1 MKRITLFIV
10 FLVGT
15 WLVFTARLFY
25 IQVIDDR
32 WKLSAENNVIRTLK
46 IYAPRGEILDRN
58 GKVIVANQVAYDLM
72 VIPMQVQAMDTAEF
86 CRLFAISKDFFVKQL
101 EAARSYSR
109 FKPSEFIRYIQAKD
123 YAYLQEKL
131 FLFPGF
137 FFQKRTLRT
146 YPYPAAAN
154 VLGYIG
160 EVNEEIIE
168 RNPEYS
174 RGDFIGVAGIEKS
187 YEKYLKGKHG
197 VRRILVDVRG
207 REKGPYKGG
216 IFDSLAIPG
225 SDLVATI
232 DIELQMYGEALM
244 KNKRGSIVAIE
255 PSTGEILMLVTSPSY
270 DPNLLV
276 GRDRNINYRKL
287 YNDSINKPL
296 YDRALL
302 AEYPPGSPFKILQA
316 LVALQEGVIQP
327 STTFTCGGG
336 FRAGSL
342 FVRCKCGTNYP
353 LPLLAG
359 IYKSCNNYFCNT
371 YKRII
376 DKYPNAPTGVEV
388 WSRHMK
394 SFGLGMYFDNDLPTG
409 RKGLV
414 PDSAYFNRSFRT
426 NKWKTL
432 NTISLGI
439 GQGEMLVTPVQ
450 LANAAAAIANRG
462 YYYTPHLIKKIDGKP
477 ITNPHY
483 TKPKKTTVDSIHFPP
498 VIEGMFQVFEQGTAR
513 ASRIPGI
520 ELCGKT
526 GTAQNPH
533 GQDHSIFMAFGP
545 KDDPKI
551 AIAIF
556 VENGYW
562 GSRWAAPIASLII
575 EKYLTGKV
583 ERKDLEKRMMEGSL
597 KDEYDRQLI
606 KIFGQKLLTYQH
618 Q

>member
-1 MKRITLFIV
+1 MKRITV
-10 FLVGT
+10 FVIFLIAV
-15 WLVFTARLFY
+15 WMAFTVRLFH
-25 IQVIDDR
+25 IQIVDNS

-46 IYAPRGEILDRN
+46 VYAPRGEILDRE
-58 GKVIVANQVAYDLM
+58 GRVIVANQVAYDLM
-72 VIPMQVQAMDTAEF
+72 VIPMQVKEMDTAEF
-86 CRLFAISKDFFVKQL
+86 CRLFAISKAFFEKQL
-101 EAARSYSR
+101 EAARNYSR
-109 FKPSEFIRYIQAKD
+109 YKPSEFIRYIQAKD

-137 FFQKRTLRT
+137 FFQRRTLRY
-146 YPYPAAAN
+146 YPYTSAAN
-154 VLGYIG
+154 VLGFIG
-160 EVNEEIIE
+160 EVDENTVKN
-168 RNPEYS
+168 NPEYS

-187 YEKYLKGKHG
+187 YERYLRGKHG
-197 VRRILVDVRG
+197 VKRILVDVRG
-207 REKGPYKGG
+207 REKGPYKAGL
-216 IFDSLAIPG
+216 FDSLAVPG
-225 SDLVATI
+225 SDLMATI

-244 KNKRGSIVAIE
+244 RNKRGSIVAIE
-255 PSTGEILMLVTSPSY
+255 PSTGEILLLVTSPTY

-316 LVALQEGVIQP
+316 LVALQEGSIQP

-342 FVRCKCGTNYP
+342 FVRCKCGTSYP
-353 LPLLAG
+353 LPLQVG

-371 YKRII
+371 YKRTIE
-376 DKYPNAPTGVEV
+376 KYPDAPTGVEI

-394 SFGLGMYFDNDLPTG
+394 SFGLGTYFNNDLPTG
-409 RKGLV
+409 RRGLV
-414 PDSAYFNRSFRT
+414 PDSTYYNRKFRT
-426 NKWKTL
+426 TRWKAL

-439 GQGEMLVTPVQ
+439 GQGEMLVTPIQ

-462 YYYTPHLIKKIDGKP
+462 YFYTPHLVKRIDGKP
-477 ITNPHY
+477 ITDPHY
-483 TKPKKTTVDSIHFPP
+483 TQPKKTTVDSIHFET

-545 KDDPKI
+545 KNNPKI

-583 ERKDLEKRMMEGSL
+583 ERKELERRMMEGSL
-597 KDEYDRQLI
+597 QDEYDRQMI
-606 KIFGQKLLTYQH
+606 RIFGQKLLTTSGR
-618 Q
+618 